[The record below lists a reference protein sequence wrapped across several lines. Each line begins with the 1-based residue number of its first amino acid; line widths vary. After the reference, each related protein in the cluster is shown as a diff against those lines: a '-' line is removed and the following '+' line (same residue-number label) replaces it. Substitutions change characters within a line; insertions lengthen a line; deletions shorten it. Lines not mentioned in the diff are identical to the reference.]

1 MGTSRSQ
8 SWHRLCEA
16 SARRVDPPQS
26 CRSSRRVIMQK
37 ARDLSAAAD
46 DLRHDHASK
55 CELGNVWRD
64 LALHKTGAEENSKTG
79 STTTPMKVIM
89 TK

>member
-1 MGTSRSQ
+1 
-8 SWHRLCEA
+8 
-16 SARRVDPPQS
+16 
-26 CRSSRRVIMQK
+26 MQK

-79 STTTPMKVIM
+79 STTTPMKVFM